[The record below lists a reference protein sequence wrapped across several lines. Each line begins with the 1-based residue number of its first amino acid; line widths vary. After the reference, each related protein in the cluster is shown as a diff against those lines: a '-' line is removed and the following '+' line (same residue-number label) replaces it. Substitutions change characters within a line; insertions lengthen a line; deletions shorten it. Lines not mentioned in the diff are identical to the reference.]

1 MKLSLEIDILDETTQ
16 YLTNTKP
23 NKLIKELIKTIFKQ
37 ISHENSTDLEK
48 KIIMKQEDL
57 KSLIQKLEK
66 LDPNDVKELEKK
78 QPIYSESLIF
88 FESPLDFYISRRMIG
103 KNLERLKNYPPS
115 QFEAL
120 FSIVFEIANDSE
132 KIYEGRSTNPN
143 ESYMSTRIM
152 FIPKR
157 IDAKDQFTMR
167 AMWAVLQ
174 RESPNWKSKIL
185 NRLGFRISN
194 SHFEREKEH
203 YQQRVQNSLRATQKK
218 NIQRRWENKPY
229 YRKVMQEQ
237 KEINEKESENK
248 TRKKPWKC
256 RNFKC
261 TISFQ
266 TEKNRNIHEL
276 KCKNWEYG
284 KNFREGQR
292 PIVLKKRKR
301 KKKKSTVITKQG
313 DSEFKWHDM
322 RKRNKNGKIVRKRI
336 VFARNIRRE
345 EKTLEKKIESD
356 EQQQFYNI
364 DSDDDLTFE
373 ELSDENGIEENSKVL
388 ILDPEKQWNLGW
400 IHCGNLL
407 TRYSSPNLKVS
418 LSNDQLEEKENKR
431 LNTVSF
437 TFKAQNFNEI

>member
-37 ISHENSTDLEK
+37 ILHENSTDLEK

-57 KSLIQKLEK
+57 KSLIRKLQK
-66 LDPNDVKELEKK
+66 LDPNDVKELEKN

-88 FESPLDFYISRRMIG
+88 FEIPLDFYISRRMIG

-120 FSIVFEIANDSE
+120 FSIVFEMANDSE

-185 NRLGFRISN
+185 NRVGFRISN

-218 NIQRRWENKPY
+218 YIQRRWENKPY

-237 KEINEKESENK
+237 KEINEKDSENK
-248 TRKKPWKC
+248 TQKKPWKC

-266 TEKNRNIHEL
+266 TEKNRNINEL

-313 DSEFKWHDM
+313 DNEFKCT
-322 RKRNKNGKIVRKRI
+322 I
-336 VFARNIRRE
+336 
-345 EKTLEKKIESD
+345 
-356 EQQQFYNI
+356 
-364 DSDDDLTFE
+364 
-373 ELSDENGIEENSKVL
+373 
-388 ILDPEKQWNLGW
+388 
-400 IHCGNLL
+400 
-407 TRYSSPNLKVS
+407 
-418 LSNDQLEEKENKR
+418 
-431 LNTVSF
+431 
-437 TFKAQNFNEI
+437 

>member
-57 KSLIQKLEK
+57 KSLIRKLEK
-66 LDPNDVKELEKK
+66 LDPNDVKELEKN

-203 YQQRVQNSLRATQKK
+203 YQQRVHNSLRATQKN
-218 NIQRRWENKPY
+218 NIQSVSLLRHKL
-229 YRKVMQEQ
+229 
-237 KEINEKESENK
+237 S
-248 TRKKPWKC
+248 TR
-256 RNFKC
+256 FKA
-261 TISFQ
+261 Q
-266 TEKNRNIHEL
+266 
-276 KCKNWEYG
+276 
-284 KNFREGQR
+284 
-292 PIVLKKRKR
+292 
-301 KKKKSTVITKQG
+301 KKSQIKAQN
-313 DSEFKWHDM
+313 S
-322 RKRNKNGKIVRKRI
+322 NSN
-336 VFARNIRRE
+336 
-345 EKTLEKKIESD
+345 
-356 EQQQFYNI
+356 
-364 DSDDDLTFE
+364 SDDDLTFE

-400 IHCGNLL
+400 IHYGNLL

-418 LSNDQLEEKENKR
+418 LPNDQLEEKENKR
-431 LNTVSF
+431 LNI
-437 TFKAQNFNEI
+437 FNDFILRNRKENEKLSHQDPIEILY